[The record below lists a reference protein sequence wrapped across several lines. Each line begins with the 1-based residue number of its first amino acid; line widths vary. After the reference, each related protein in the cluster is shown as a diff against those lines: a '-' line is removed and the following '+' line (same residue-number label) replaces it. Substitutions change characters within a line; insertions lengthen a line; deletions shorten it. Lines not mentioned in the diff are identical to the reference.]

1 MSLLIKEIQLLNS
14 LIRTIPMR
22 KPSEINSGSMADIA
36 FLLLIFFLVTTS
48 IDQDHGISSTIAK
61 PFDVPD
67 SVQISQS
74 SLWVNAKGTF
84 MVNEIEVNKKNLST
98 EMSKTFDKKK
108 WVKNVLL
115 VKSDREVVYESFLI
129 ALDESKKAFK
139 LFQND
144 CALQD
149 FSKEY
154 SELSDTMKVQLQLY
168 HPVALAE
175 NVID

>member
-1 MSLLIKEIQLLNS
+1 MSLLIKDIQLLNS

-22 KPSEINSGSMADIA
+22 KPSEINYASMADIA
-36 FLLLIFFLVTTS
+36 FLLLLFLVTTS

-84 MVNEIEVNKKNLST
+84 MVNEKEVTKTLLST

-144 CALQD
+144 CVLQD
-149 FSKEY
+149 LGKEY
-154 SELSDTMKVQLQLY
+154 SELSDTMKVQRQLY
-168 HPVALAE
+168 HLVALAE

>member
-1 MSLLIKEIQLLNS
+1 MSLLIKDIQLLNS

-98 EMSKTFDKKK
+98 EMSETK

-149 FSKEY
+149 FGKEY

>member
-1 MSLLIKEIQLLNS
+1 MSLLIKVIQLLNR
-14 LIRTIPMR
+14 LIRNIPMR
-22 KPSEINSGSMADIA
+22 NLPEINTGSMADIA
-36 FLLLIFFLVTTS
+36 FLLLIFFLVTTN
-48 IDQDHGISSTIAK
+48 IDQDYGISSTIAK
-61 PFDVPD
+61 PFEVPD
-67 SVQISQS
+67 SIQISQS
-74 SLWVNAKGTF
+74 SLWVNEKGTF
-84 MVNEIEVNKKNLST
+84 MINEKEVTKTLLST

-149 FSKEY
+149 FGKEY